1 MPMIVSEAVRK
12 ARWVEAEVVN
22 LKRMGLPFDAIAEQ
36 ITRVGRGQAQPI
48 TPIPD
53 GLSFPPDYQ
62 ISRQACHKAFRK
74 AIAREPS
81 LAVEELR
88 KIDHARSEDMFMNLQ
103 PGIRKGNLRA
113 IETGVKVLEHQS
125 RTNGYAAPH
134 RTAQPMG
141 AQKLVSLKE
150 DVRSIPLSVI
160 DALTADEDRV
170 QEIEKSLFRNPPTG
184 QTSPSDGPS
193 DRQDPDVPGKSGLR

>member
-1 MPMIVSEAVRK
+1 MIVSDAVRI
-12 ARWVEAEVVN
+12 ARWVEAEVVH
-22 LKRMGLPFDAIAEQ
+22 LKRMGLSFEAISEQ
-36 ITRVGRGQAQPI
+36 VTRVGRGQAQPI

-88 KIDHARSEDMFMNLQ
+88 MIDQARSEDMFMNLQ
-103 PGIRKGNLRA
+103 LGIRKGNLRA

-141 AQKLVSLKE
+141 AQKLASLKE

-170 QEIEKSLFRNPPTG
+170 QEIERRLFGNPPTP
-184 QTSPSDGPS
+184 QTSSSDGQPDSQDS
-193 DRQDPDVPGKSGLR
+193 DAPRKSGSP